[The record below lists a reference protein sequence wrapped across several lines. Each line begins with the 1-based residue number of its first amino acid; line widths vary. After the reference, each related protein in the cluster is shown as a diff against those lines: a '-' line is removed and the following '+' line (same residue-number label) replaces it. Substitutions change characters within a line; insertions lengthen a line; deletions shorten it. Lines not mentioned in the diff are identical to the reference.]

1 MGNPTDM
8 EITMSRFNTNR
19 DFHTQQLVY
28 CRRPFIANGRRYAVG
43 DVLDWRK
50 LSISQRKITSMFSA
64 GLLQHKSEK
73 PTLKPQPVE
82 PLTLG
87 ATDDLDLI
95 EDMKLLRQIADDEG
109 APYKVSKA
117 DQRQA
122 IRDNRKGDDA

>member
-1 MGNPTDM
+1 
-8 EITMSRFNTNR
+8 MSRFNTNR

-64 GLLQHKSEK
+64 GLLQHKSEQST
-73 PTLKPQPVE
+73 PKPQPDVSE
-82 PLTLG
+82 PLKLEK
-87 ATDDLDLI
+87 TDELDLI
-95 EDMKLLRQIADDEG
+95 EDMKLLRKIADDEG

-122 IRDNRKGDDA
+122 IRDNRKD